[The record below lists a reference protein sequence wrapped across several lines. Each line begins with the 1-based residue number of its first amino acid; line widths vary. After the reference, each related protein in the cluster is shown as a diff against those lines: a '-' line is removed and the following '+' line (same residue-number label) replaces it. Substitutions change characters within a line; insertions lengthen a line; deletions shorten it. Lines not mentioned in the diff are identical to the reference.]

1 MFLEDCERVRA
12 MAGVNSALMVLFALE
27 CDYSFLNSCTDPM
40 SDVLLSSTFTAFAG
54 SHIG

>member
-1 MFLEDCERVRA
+1 MRA